1 MSSSMH
7 LAWQWAKKRRGAT
20 LRGVALGTGHAS
32 EAAVEVSARGE
43 VGDRAGAI
51 EPVERAEEG

>member
-1 MSSSMH
+1 MH